1 LKQKVAKKPNIF
13 FEDLELNQSASFT
26 EKISAV
32 SIDKFVEISG
42 DSSAIHVDEL
52 MAIQRGFSG
61 RVVHG
66 AYLNAKL
73 SRLIGT
79 ELPGHNSLLLN
90 LALSFK
96 SPVLVGDVVTFKVDV
111 VEIHQSV
118 GCVGLKLIVLN
129 SKHKAVCNGKALVKV
144 ERSALKS

>member
-1 LKQKVAKKPNIF
+1 M
-13 FEDLELNQSASFT
+13 ELGQSASVT
-26 EKISAV
+26 ETISAV
-32 SIDKFVEISG
+32 SIDKFAEVSG

-52 MAIQRGFSG
+52 MAIQRGFTG

-79 ELPGHNSLLLN
+79 ELPGSNSLLLN

-96 SPVLVGDVVTFKVDV
+96 WPVLVGDVVTFRVDV
-111 VEIHQSV
+111 REIHQSV
-118 GCVGLKLIVLN
+118 GCVELKLIVLN
-129 SKHKAVCNGKALVKV
+129 AKHKTVCNGKALVKV
-144 ERSALKS
+144 ERSALES